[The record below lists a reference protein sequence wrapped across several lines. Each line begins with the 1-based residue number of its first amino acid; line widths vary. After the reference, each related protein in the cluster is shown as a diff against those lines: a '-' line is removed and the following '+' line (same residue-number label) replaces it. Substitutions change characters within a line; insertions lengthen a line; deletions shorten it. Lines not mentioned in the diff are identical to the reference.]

1 MSSLRTAWTPNRYPT
16 ARRADHV
23 DVYES
28 EKHGE
33 VRVVDPYQWLE
44 KNTEETEQWVN
55 AQEQFTRDF
64 LDKNPDR
71 QILEDEIRKNTDY
84 ARVMSPTPMLVK
96 TQEPDRVSAT
106 FYSSLPQAWNA
117 MDDGTGPII
126 ADCKRNQV
134 RDKLWNASSCQPNTR
149 VVRGANS
156 WLHVVIYRSKD
167 STLPDFSS
175 AQTGP
180 GGEVFFDVCTLG
192 ICISRDITDSFG
204 DVWIFL

>member
-1 MSSLRTAWTPNRYPT
+1 MLRLISNVAVPLQTSRVLTKHTRSINCRLPLSCRFSMSSLRTAWTPNRYPT

-23 DVYES
+23 DVYKS

-106 FYSSLPQAWNA
+106 FYSSLPQA
-117 MDDGTGPII
+117 
-126 ADCKRNQV
+126 
-134 RDKLWNASSCQPNTR
+134 
-149 VVRGANS
+149 
-156 WLHVVIYRSKD
+156 
-167 STLPDFSS
+167 
-175 AQTGP
+175 
-180 GGEVFFDVCTLG
+180 
-192 ICISRDITDSFG
+192 
-204 DVWIFL
+204 